1 MWKSLF
7 DTVENET
14 FQLFIKLPPDI
25 QLLQT
30 FAGLPSFDLE
40 DNTRVHAF
48 KTILIFFASIR
59 I

>member
-7 DTVENET
+7 DTVENEN
-14 FQLFIKLPPDI
+14 FQPFIKLPPDI
-25 QLLQT
+25 QLRQM

-40 DNTRVHAF
+40 DNTRAHAF
-48 KTILIFFASIR
+48 KTILNFVASIR